1 MHNNIIN
8 ASIQL
13 LPIVNDR
20 HPYAWVDEAIE
31 VVGRSGIKHEVGPFA
46 TVLEGTYNE
55 VMSVVNAVNEY
66 LYQQNCSEWILNVQL
81 QVRSKDNVTI
91 SEKIAKFKTEQ

>member
-13 LPIVNDR
+13 LPIVNDK
-20 HPYAWVDEAIE
+20 HPYTWVDEAIE
-31 VVGRSGIKHEVGPFA
+31 VVSRSGIKNEVGPFA

-55 VMSVVNAVNEY
+55 VMSVVNAINEY

-81 QVRSKDNVTI
+81 QVRSRADVTI
-91 SEKIAKFKTEQ
+91 SEKIAKFKTE

>member
-1 MHNNIIN
+1 MHNKIIN

-13 LPIVNDR
+13 LPIVNDK
-20 HPYAWVDEAIE
+20 HPYRWVDEAIDL
-31 VVGRSGIKHEVGPFA
+31 VSRSGIKYQVGPFS
-46 TVLEGTYNE
+46 TVLEGSYAE

-81 QVRSKDNVTI
+81 QIRSKDDVTV
-91 SEKIAKFKTEQ
+91 SEKIEKY